1 MKNPGGEKTMVNL
14 FILLLRLM
22 LLKIKKGMQEVK
34 LKLHIAILRKTLNEE
49 DQSLQAASNVI
60 TIIVTPLPLTVAG
73 EGTPH
78 RTETY

>member
-1 MKNPGGEKTMVNL
+1 MVNL
-14 FILLLRLM
+14 FLLLLRLM

-49 DQSLQAASNVI
+49 DQSLQVASNVI
-60 TIIVTPLPLTVAG
+60 TIIVTPLSLTVAG

-78 RTETY
+78 RIETY